1 MESTNLSNLKFEY
14 SYDTQKDDVASD
26 FYEKALKYAK
36 YYDRISAF
44 FDSKI
49 LSYYSDGIENLY
61 YNQGKIRFI
70 FSEELTESDYN
81 LMKDGYEARAV
92 NQLSEKFDN
101 EPLDEID
108 KTNLSNL
115 AFLIENGLV
124 DIKIA
129 FVNPGILHEKLGII
143 YDEFG
148 NNIYFRGSNNETV
161 AALEANH
168 ELFEV
173 SCSWDNQEIENKK
186 IFHAKEYFEKL
197 WNNQVDNIIVVP
209 IPEIIFKKIAVY
221 NQGKLILKNE
231 INYDDAIIADI
242 TDTNS
247 FFVHN
252 NLADNVDIDKTFDY
266 KNFIRYSLKEYKESY
281 YYFGDI
287 SYIKIKELLK
297 HWENLSSSINKK
309 FIETPKL
316 RKYLEDKNYQIEKI
330 KELGKLIKK
339 QDSFV
344 IDKYNIFADIV
355 NEELERPLREKQ
367 MWDAFFITEMIKSA
381 NYSVPGAGKTSIV
394 YGAYSYLTSKEKNKI
409 DNMVVVGPISSF
421 KSWIDEYYECFGEK
435 RNLRVLNILDK
446 KFRNKEEKITE
457 LKLNA
462 KSYNLILINYEGLN
476 SLKEVLLE
484 VIDNRTMLVFDEIHK
499 IKAVDGVWSS
509 AAYYICKNAKYKVAL
524 TGTPIPN
531 SYVDLYTQLNILFT
545 DEYNTFFHMTPAE
558 LGSKNPV
565 VADKINNLI
574 YPFFCR
580 TTKNDL
586 SVPIPNQDSKIISY
600 MNEKE
605 SKLFELLHRKFN
617 QNPLLLYIRLLQAST
632 NPKLLLNKIDYDVL
646 RNIYE
651 DEEENETLIN
661 LDNELDDITDN
672 YDNTGEFDESEKQF
686 IKSFDMTSKFWDG
699 IDKIKSLVSDGKTVL
714 VWGIF
719 VNTIDRIS
727 EELNKLGISNKIIYG
742 SVPVEEREKTI
753 EEFKNKEIQVLIT
766 NPHTMAESV
775 SLHKQ
780 CHDAVYFEYS
790 FNLTHMLQSRDRIN
804 RLGLNENQY
813 TQYYYLFLMSKDGED
828 DSIDFKTYNRL
839 KEKEQV
845 MLDAIEGERIV
856 SINFDV
862 LDDLKCIMNNN

>member
-1 MESTNLSNLKFEY
+1 MELINLSNIKFNY
-14 SYDTQKDDVASD
+14 SYDTQKDDVAKE

-49 LSYYSDGIENLY
+49 LSYYSEGIENLY

-70 FSEELTESDYN
+70 FSEEITESDYN
-81 LMKDGYEARAV
+81 LMKNGYEARVV
-92 NQLSEKFDN
+92 NQLNEKFNN
-101 EPLDEID
+101 EALDEID
-108 KTNLSNL
+108 KNNLSNL
-115 AFLIENGLV
+115 AFLIEKGLV

-143 YDEFG
+143 YDEYG
-148 NNIYFRGSNNETV
+148 NNVYFRGSNNETV

-186 IFHAKEYFEKL
+186 ISHAKEYFEKL
-197 WNNQVDNIIVVP
+197 WNNHVDNIIVVP
-209 IPEIIFKKIAVY
+209 VPEIILKKIAVF
-221 NQGKLILKNE
+221 NQGKLILKDE
-231 INYDDAIIADI
+231 ISYDDAIVADI
-242 TDTNS
+242 TDTND
-247 FFVHN
+247 FFVIN
-252 NLADNVDIDKTFDY
+252 NLVDDIDIAKSFDF
-266 KNFIRYSLKEYKESY
+266 KNFIRYSLKDVKDNKFL
-281 YYFGDI
+281 FGNI
-287 SYIKIKELLK
+287 SYIKIKEILK
-297 HWENLSSSINKK
+297 HWENLSSSLNKR
-309 FIETPKL
+309 FIETSKL
-316 RKYLEDKNYQIEKI
+316 KKYLEDKNYQIDKV

-344 IDKYNIFADIV
+344 IDKYNNFSNIV
-355 NEELERPLREKQ
+355 NNELERRLRDKQ
-367 MWDAFFITEMIKSA
+367 MWDAFFMSEMTKSA

-421 KSWIDEYYECFGEK
+421 KSWIDEYHECFGAK
-435 RNLRVLNILDK
+435 RKLRVLNILDK
-446 KFRNKEEKITE
+446 KFRNREEKITE

-462 KSYNLILINYEGLN
+462 KSYDLILINYEGLN

-484 VIDNRTMLVFDEIHK
+484 VIDGRTLLIFDEIHK

-580 TTKNDL
+580 TTKKDL
-586 SVPIPNQDSKIISY
+586 EVPIPNSDSKIITY

-605 SKLFELLHRKFN
+605 KKLFEILHRKFR
-617 QNPLLLYIRLLQAST
+617 QNALLLYIRLLQAST
-632 NPKLLLNKIDYDVL
+632 NPKLLLSDIDYDIL

-672 YDNTGEFDESEKQF
+672 YDNTEDFDEQEKSF
-686 IKSFDMTSKFWDG
+686 IKSFDMTSKFWEG
-699 IDKIKSLVSDGKTVL
+699 INTIKSLVSDGKNVL

-742 SVPVEEREKTI
+742 SIPVEEREKTI

-804 RLGLNENQY
+804 RLGLPEQQY
-813 TQYYYLFLMSKDGED
+813 TQYHYLFLMSKDGED

-845 MLDAIEGERIV
+845 MLEAIEGNRII

-862 LDDLKCIMNNN
+862 LDDLKIIMNNN

>member
-1 MESTNLSNLKFEY
+1 MELINLSNIKFNY
-14 SYDTQKDDVASD
+14 SYDTQKDDVAKE

-49 LSYYSDGIENLY
+49 LSYYSEGIENLY

-70 FSEELTESDYN
+70 FSEEIIESDYN
-81 LMKDGYEARAV
+81 LMKNGYEARVV
-92 NQLSEKFDN
+92 NQLNEKFDN
-101 EPLDEID
+101 EALDEID
-108 KTNLSNL
+108 KNNLSNL
-115 AFLIENGLV
+115 AFLIEKGLV

-143 YDEFG
+143 YDEYG
-148 NNIYFRGSNNETV
+148 NNVYFRGSNNETV

-186 IFHAKEYFEKL
+186 ISHAKEYFEKL
-197 WNNQVDNIIVVP
+197 WNNHVDNIIVVP
-209 IPEIIFKKIAVY
+209 VPEIILKKIAVF
-221 NQGKLILKNE
+221 NQGTLILKDE
-231 INYDDAIIADI
+231 ISYDDASVADI
-242 TDTNS
+242 TDTND
-247 FFVHN
+247 FFVIN
-252 NLADNVDIDKTFDY
+252 NLVDDVDIVKSFDF
-266 KNFIRYSLKEYKESY
+266 KNFIRYSLKDVKDNKFL
-281 YYFGDI
+281 FGNI
-287 SYIKIKELLK
+287 SYIKIKEILK
-297 HWENLSSSINKK
+297 HWENLSSSLNKR

-316 RKYLEDKNYQIEKI
+316 KKYLEDKNYQIDKV

-344 IDKYNIFADIV
+344 IDKYNNFSNIV
-355 NEELERPLREKQ
+355 NNELERRLRDKQ
-367 MWDAFFITEMIKSA
+367 MWDAFFMSEMTKSA

-421 KSWIDEYYECFGEK
+421 KSWIDEYHECFGAK
-435 RNLRVLNILDK
+435 RKLRVLNILDK
-446 KFRNKEEKITE
+446 KFRNREEKITE

-462 KSYNLILINYEGLN
+462 KSYDLILINYEGLN

-484 VIDNRTMLVFDEIHK
+484 VIDGRTLLIFDEIHK

-580 TTKNDL
+580 TTKKDL
-586 SVPIPNQDSKIISY
+586 EVPIPNSDSKIITY

-605 SKLFELLHRKFN
+605 KKLFEILHRKFR
-617 QNPLLLYIRLLQAST
+617 QNALLLYIRLLQAST
-632 NPKLLLNKIDYDVL
+632 NPKLLLSNIDYDIL

-672 YDNTGEFDESEKQF
+672 YDNTEDFDEQEKSF
-686 IKSFDMTSKFWDG
+686 IKSFDMTSKFWEG
-699 IDKIKSLVSDGKTVL
+699 INTIKSLVSDGKNVL

-742 SVPVEEREKTI
+742 SIPVEEREKTI

-804 RLGLNENQY
+804 RLGLPEQQY
-813 TQYYYLFLMSKDGED
+813 TQYHYLFLMSKDGED

-845 MLDAIEGERIV
+845 MLEAIEGNRIV

-862 LDDLKCIMNNN
+862 LDDLKIIMNNN

>member
-1 MESTNLSNLKFEY
+1 MESINLSNLEFNY
-14 SYDTQKDDVASD
+14 SYDTQKNDVARD

-61 YNQGKIRFI
+61 CNQGKIRFI

-101 EPLDEID
+101 EPLDEFD

-115 AFLIENGLV
+115 AFLIENGVV

-143 YDEFG
+143 YDEAG

-186 IFHAKEYFEKL
+186 IIHAKEYFEKL

-266 KNFIRYSLKEYKESY
+266 KNFIRYSLKEYKESN

-287 SYIKIKELLK
+287 SYIKIKELLR

-316 RKYLEDKNYQIEKI
+316 RRYLEDKNYQIEKI

-355 NEELERPLREKQ
+355 NNELERPLRKKQ

-394 YGAYSYLTSKEKNKI
+394 YGAYSYLTSREKNKI

-421 KSWIDEYYECFGEK
+421 KSWID
-435 RNLRVLNILDK
+435 
-446 KFRNKEEKITE
+446 
-457 LKLNA
+457 
-462 KSYNLILINYEGLN
+462 
-476 SLKEVLLE
+476 
-484 VIDNRTMLVFDEIHK
+484 
-499 IKAVDGVWSS
+499 
-509 AAYYICKNAKYKVAL
+509 
-524 TGTPIPN
+524 
-531 SYVDLYTQLNILFT
+531 
-545 DEYNTFFHMTPAE
+545 
-558 LGSKNPV
+558 
-565 VADKINNLI
+565 
-574 YPFFCR
+574 
-580 TTKNDL
+580 
-586 SVPIPNQDSKIISY
+586 
-600 MNEKE
+600 
-605 SKLFELLHRKFN
+605 
-617 QNPLLLYIRLLQAST
+617 
-632 NPKLLLNKIDYDVL
+632 
-646 RNIYE
+646 
-651 DEEENETLIN
+651 
-661 LDNELDDITDN
+661 
-672 YDNTGEFDESEKQF
+672 
-686 IKSFDMTSKFWDG
+686 
-699 IDKIKSLVSDGKTVL
+699 
-714 VWGIF
+714 
-719 VNTIDRIS
+719 
-727 EELNKLGISNKIIYG
+727 
-742 SVPVEEREKTI
+742 
-753 EEFKNKEIQVLIT
+753 
-766 NPHTMAESV
+766 
-775 SLHKQ
+775 
-780 CHDAVYFEYS
+780 
-790 FNLTHMLQSRDRIN
+790 
-804 RLGLNENQY
+804 
-813 TQYYYLFLMSKDGED
+813 
-828 DSIDFKTYNRL
+828 
-839 KEKEQV
+839 
-845 MLDAIEGERIV
+845 
-856 SINFDV
+856 
-862 LDDLKCIMNNN
+862 

>member
-1 MESTNLSNLKFEY
+1 MELINLSNQKFKY
-14 SYDTQKDDVASD
+14 LYDTQKDNVAKD
-26 FYEKALKYAK
+26 FYEKALKCAK

-49 LSYYSDGIENLY
+49 LAYYADGIENLY
-61 YNQGKIRFI
+61 YNNGKIRFI
-70 FSEELTESDYN
+70 FSEELTESDYD
-81 LMKDGYEARAV
+81 LMKDGYEARAI
-92 NQLSEKFDN
+92 NQLCEKFDN
-101 EPLDEID
+101 EILDEID
-108 KTNLSNL
+108 KKNLSNL
-115 AFLIENGLV
+115 AFLIECGLV

-143 YDEFG
+143 YDENG

-173 SCSWDNQEIENKK
+173 SCSWDNQETENKK
-186 IFHAKEYFEKL
+186 ISHAKEYFEKL
-197 WNNQVDNIIVVP
+197 WNNQISDIIVVP
-209 IPEIIFKKIAVY
+209 IPDVIFEKIATY
-221 NQGKLILKNE
+221 NQGKLILKSE

-242 TDTNS
+242 TDKRD
-247 FFVHN
+247 FVVIN
-252 NLADNVDIDKTFDY
+252 NLTDKVDLEKTFDF
-266 KNFIRYSLKEYKESY
+266 KNFIRYSLKEMQDDKYF
-281 YYFGDI
+281 FGDI
-287 SYIKIKELLK
+287 SYVKIKEILK
-297 HWENLSSSINKK
+297 HWENLSVSINKK
-309 FIETPKL
+309 FIETAKL
-316 RKYLEDKNYQIEKI
+316 KKYIEDKNYQIDKI

-344 IDKYNIFADIV
+344 IEKFDYFSHIV
-355 NEELERPLREKQ
+355 NNELQRQLREKQ
-367 MWDAFFITEMIKSA
+367 MWDAFFITEMVKSA

-394 YGAYSYLTSKEKNKI
+394 YGAYSYLTSKEKSKV

-421 KSWIDEYYECFGEK
+421 KSWIDEYYECFGKK

-446 KFRNKEEKITE
+446 KFRNREEKIAE
-457 LKLNA
+457 LRLNA
-462 KSYNLILINYEGLN
+462 KSYDLILINYEGLN
-476 SLKEVLLE
+476 SLKDVLLE
-484 VIDNRTMLVFDEIHK
+484 IIDSRTLLVFDEIHK

-545 DEYNTFFHMTPAE
+545 DEYNIFFHMTPAE
-558 LGSKNPV
+558 LGSKNPI

-580 TTKNDL
+580 TTKKDL
-586 SVPIPNQDSKIISY
+586 SVPAPNQDSKIVSY
-600 MNEKE
+600 MDEKE
-605 SKLFELLHRKFN
+605 KILFELIHKKFS

-632 NPKLLLNKIDYDVL
+632 NPKLLLNQIDYDTL
-646 RNIYE
+646 KNIYE

-661 LDNELDDITDN
+661 LDSELDDITDN
-672 YDNTGEFDESEKQF
+672 YSNTGTFADDEKDF
-686 IKSFDMTSKFWDG
+686 IQAFDMTSKFWKG
-699 IDKIKSLVSDGKTVL
+699 IEIIKSLVSEGKNVL

-727 EELNKLGISNKIIYG
+727 SELTRLGISNKVIYG
-742 SVPVEEREKTI
+742 SVPVDDREKII
-753 EEFKNKEIQVLIT
+753 EEFKSKDIQVLIT

-813 TQYYYLFLMSKDGED
+813 TQYYYLFLMSKDGND

-845 MLDAIEGERIV
+845 MLEAIEGNRIV

-862 LDDLKCIMNNN
+862 LDDLKYIMSNN

>member
-108 KTNLSNL
+108 KINLSNL

-143 YDEFG
+143 YDEFR

-266 KNFIRYSLKEYKESY
+266 KNFIRYSLKEY
-281 YYFGDI
+281 
-287 SYIKIKELLK
+287 
-297 HWENLSSSINKK
+297 NVQSSKDC
-309 FIETPKL
+309 
-316 RKYLEDKNYQIEKI
+316 YL
-330 KELGKLIKK
+330 
-339 QDSFV
+339 F
-344 IDKYNIFADIV
+344 
-355 NEELERPLREKQ
+355 
-367 MWDAFFITEMIKSA
+367 
-381 NYSVPGAGKTSIV
+381 
-394 YGAYSYLTSKEKNKI
+394 
-409 DNMVVVGPISSF
+409 
-421 KSWIDEYYECFGEK
+421 
-435 RNLRVLNILDK
+435 
-446 KFRNKEEKITE
+446 
-457 LKLNA
+457 
-462 KSYNLILINYEGLN
+462 
-476 SLKEVLLE
+476 
-484 VIDNRTMLVFDEIHK
+484 
-499 IKAVDGVWSS
+499 
-509 AAYYICKNAKYKVAL
+509 
-524 TGTPIPN
+524 
-531 SYVDLYTQLNILFT
+531 
-545 DEYNTFFHMTPAE
+545 
-558 LGSKNPV
+558 
-565 VADKINNLI
+565 
-574 YPFFCR
+574 
-580 TTKNDL
+580 
-586 SVPIPNQDSKIISY
+586 
-600 MNEKE
+600 
-605 SKLFELLHRKFN
+605 
-617 QNPLLLYIRLLQAST
+617 
-632 NPKLLLNKIDYDVL
+632 
-646 RNIYE
+646 
-651 DEEENETLIN
+651 LIN
-661 LDNELDDITDN
+661 LFCLFCLLIHVGLQLPLSMS
-672 YDNTGEFDESEKQF
+672 YLLS
-686 IKSFDMTSKFWDG
+686 
-699 IDKIKSLVSDGKTVL
+699 DK
-714 VWGIF
+714 
-719 VNTIDRIS
+719 R
-727 EELNKLGISNKIIYG
+727 
-742 SVPVEEREKTI
+742 P
-753 EEFKNKEIQVLIT
+753 
-766 NPHTMAESV
+766 
-775 SLHKQ
+775 
-780 CHDAVYFEYS
+780 
-790 FNLTHMLQSRDRIN
+790 
-804 RLGLNENQY
+804 
-813 TQYYYLFLMSKDGED
+813 
-828 DSIDFKTYNRL
+828 
-839 KEKEQV
+839 
-845 MLDAIEGERIV
+845 
-856 SINFDV
+856 
-862 LDDLKCIMNNN
+862 

>member
-1 MESTNLSNLKFEY
+1 
-14 SYDTQKDDVASD
+14 
-26 FYEKALKYAK
+26 
-36 YYDRISAF
+36 
-44 FDSKI
+44 
-49 LSYYSDGIENLY
+49 
-61 YNQGKIRFI
+61 
-70 FSEELTESDYN
+70 
-81 LMKDGYEARAV
+81 
-92 NQLSEKFDN
+92 
-101 EPLDEID
+101 
-108 KTNLSNL
+108 
-115 AFLIENGLV
+115 
-124 DIKIA
+124 
-129 FVNPGILHEKLGII
+129 
-143 YDEFG
+143 
-148 NNIYFRGSNNETV
+148 
-161 AALEANH
+161 
-168 ELFEV
+168 
-173 SCSWDNQEIENKK
+173 
-186 IFHAKEYFEKL
+186 
-197 WNNQVDNIIVVP
+197 
-209 IPEIIFKKIAVY
+209 
-221 NQGKLILKNE
+221 
-231 INYDDAIIADI
+231 
-242 TDTNS
+242 
-247 FFVHN
+247 
-252 NLADNVDIDKTFDY
+252 
-266 KNFIRYSLKEYKESY
+266 
-281 YYFGDI
+281 
-287 SYIKIKELLK
+287 
-297 HWENLSSSINKK
+297 
-309 FIETPKL
+309 
-316 RKYLEDKNYQIEKI
+316 
-330 KELGKLIKK
+330 
-339 QDSFV
+339 
-344 IDKYNIFADIV
+344 
-355 NEELERPLREKQ
+355 
-367 MWDAFFITEMIKSA
+367 MWDAFFISEMTKSA

-421 KSWIDEYYECFGEK
+421 KSWIDEYHECFGAK
-435 RNLRVLNILDK
+435 RKLRVLNILDK
-446 KFRNKEEKITE
+446 KFRNREEKITE

-462 KSYNLILINYEGLN
+462 KSYDLILINYEGLN

-484 VIDNRTMLVFDEIHK
+484 VIDGRTLLIFDEIHK

-558 LGSKNPV
+558 LGSKNPI

-580 TTKNDL
+580 TTKKDL
-586 SVPIPNQDSKIISY
+586 EVPIPNSDSKIITY

-605 SKLFELLHRKFN
+605 KKLFEILHRTFS

-632 NPKLLLNKIDYDVL
+632 NPKLLLSNIDYDIL

-661 LDNELDDITDN
+661 LDDELDDITDN
-672 YDNTGEFDESEKQF
+672 YDNTEDFDEQEKSF

-699 IDKIKSLVSDGKTVL
+699 INIIKSLVSDGKNVL

-742 SVPVEEREKTI
+742 SIPVEEREKTI

-804 RLGLNENQY
+804 RLGLPEQQY
-813 TQYYYLFLMSKDGED
+813 TQYHYLFLMSKDGED

-839 KEKEQV
+839 KEKEEV
-845 MLDAIEGERIV
+845 MLEAIEGNRIV

-862 LDDLKCIMNNN
+862 LDDLKIIMNNN